1 MSRLTRIVS
10 VLCLVVAMLLPTYSY
25 AQLDAAA
32 LQRAQR
38 NGQNGGMGQGMG
50 MGTNMPGDP
59 NMMGDGMEG
68 DVGDTTDVKEKREK
82 RALESYYFND
92 TVRALN
98 NWLWTVDKD
107 FDRVNIAPIDTTLQD
122 WRIDYVF
129 YRKGVGDMA
138 LGGLGQSTQ
147 PINWFDRRQSNDF
160 IFARSYDAYTVRV
173 DNVPY
178 YNCKTPFSNLSY
190 LESGQKRYRE
200 EHFELIHTQNIDP
213 STSANITYRARS
225 TMGQYLWQRTKN
237 HALSLGFAHTGK
249 HYSVHAA
256 YINNL
261 IDAREN
267 GGIVGEWALSDPTFE
282 LPSGIPTRLGDERNS
297 KAENHYRNNAI
308 VIKQAYAIPLARV
321 TEYDFSLA
329 DLPAVYVGHQFEYN
343 TWSKV
348 YTDLRSTYTNL
359 RDHFDKE
366 SGEWVPAEGLEYY
379 DNWYIDPRK
388 SRDSISE
395 RLLSNKFYVQVQ
407 PWDRDGAISTIDGG
421 VGIDLHTYS
430 YLRLEDYV
438 AGKVTKDKRTSWYM
452 YGATGGKIKRYAD
465 WGVDAKYYPSGY
477 RGGDFSM
484 DGNVVLRAYIR
495 ELPLILS
502 GRFKQEFRSPAYWQE
517 SLFSNHYMWFN
528 SFDKESETRFEVN
541 FSVPSIALE
550 LGFWQGIIGNM
561 IYYDGGRTEQDPD
574 VAIKQHSDIVSL
586 TSLYARK
593 DFRVAGFHFDHR
605 ALVQISSD
613 ESVLPVPA
621 LSAYLSY
628 YYEFWVKR
636 DVLRVQLGIDARY
649 NTSYYA
655 PSYNPALS
663 AFFNQHEV
671 RVGSYPYMDAYLSA
685 KWKRMRILLKY
696 QHLNHG
702 LFGNGEY
709 FQVARYP
716 LNPGMFKM
724 GISWSFYD

>member
-1 MSRLTRIVS
+1 MSRGTKIFS
-10 VLCLVVAMLLPTYSY
+10 VVCVVVAMLLPVYSY
-25 AQLDAAA
+25 AQLDARA
-32 LQRAQR
+32 LQRGNSAGMGM
-38 NGQNGGMGQGMG
+38 GQNGGF
-50 MGTNMPGDP
+50 PGDP
-59 NMMGDGMEG
+59 NMTGDGMQEG
-68 DVGDTTDVKEKREK
+68 EPRDTTDVKEKREK

-92 TVRALN
+92 TVRALY
-98 NWLWTVDKD
+98 NWQWTIDSD
-107 FDRVNIAPIDTTLQD
+107 FDRVNIAPLDTTLQD

-138 LGGLGQSTQ
+138 LGGLGQSSQ
-147 PINWFDRRQSNDF
+147 PINWFDRRQSSDF
-160 IFARSYDAYTVRV
+160 IFARSYDAYTARV
-173 DNVPY
+173 DNVPF

-200 EHFELIHTQNIDP
+200 EHFELIHNQNIDP

-225 TMGQYLWQRTKN
+225 TMGQYDWQRTKN

-249 HYSVHAA
+249 RYSVHAA
-256 YINNL
+256 YMNNL

-267 GGIVGEWALSDPTFE
+267 GGVVGEWAIADTTFE
-282 LPSGIPTRLGDERNS
+282 MPSGVPMRLADA

-308 VIKQAYAIPLARV
+308 VIKQAYAIPLQRV
-321 TEYDFSLA
+321 TEYDFSIA
-329 DLPAVYVGHQFEYN
+329 DLSAVYIGHQLEYN

-348 YTDLRSTYTNL
+348 YTDQRATYTNS

-366 SGEWVPAEGLEYY
+366 TGKWVSVGGLEYY
-379 DNWYIDPRK
+379 DNWFIDPRK

-395 RLLSNKFYVQVQ
+395 RLLSNKFYVQIQ
-407 PWDRDGAISTIDGG
+407 PWDRDGVISTIDGG

-430 YLRLEDYV
+430 YLRPEDYV
-438 AGKVTKDKRTSWYM
+438 VGRVTKDKRTSWYL
-452 YGATGGKIKRYAD
+452 YGGTGGKIKRYAD

-517 SLFSNHYMWFN
+517 NLLSNHYMWFN
-528 SFDKESETRFEVN
+528 SFDKESETRLEVN

-550 LGFWQGIIGNM
+550 LGFWQGIMGNM
-561 IYYDGGRTEQDPD
+561 IYYDSSSNIQ
-574 VAIKQHSDIVSL
+574 QHSDIVSL

-613 ESVLPVPA
+613 ERVLPVPA
-621 LSAYLSY
+621 LSAFLSY
-628 YYEFWVKR
+628 YYEFWVRR
-636 DVLRVQLGIDARY
+636 DVLRVQLGVDARY
-649 NTSYYA
+649 NSRYYA

-663 AFFNQHEV
+663 AFFNQRDV
-671 RVGSYPYMDAYLSA
+671 RVGDYPYVDAFLSA

-696 QHLNHG
+696 QHANQG

-716 LNPGMFKM
+716 LNPGMFKI